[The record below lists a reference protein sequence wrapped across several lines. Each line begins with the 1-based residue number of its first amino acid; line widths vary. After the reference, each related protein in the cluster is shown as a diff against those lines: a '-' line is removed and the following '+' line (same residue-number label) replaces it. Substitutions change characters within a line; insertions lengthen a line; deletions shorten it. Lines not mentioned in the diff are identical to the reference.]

1 MITTGARPLI
11 SVVSPVYKAEKIIDE
26 LVRRIEEE
34 VGKITPYYE
43 IVLVDDGGP
52 DNSWQ
57 KIEENCRA
65 NVKIK
70 GIKLS
75 RNFGQHFAITA
86 GIEHAKGDYVVVM
99 DCDLQDD
106 PVYIHQLYEKATQ
119 GFDIVFTNKKEREH
133 SLLKNVTA
141 RAFNVIF
148 NYLIDNKEWKAH
160 SNVGSFSMLTRKAVN
175 AFCAYNDY
183 QRHYLMVLR
192 WLGFDHTYVEIEHKK
207 RFEGK
212 SSYNFSKLL
221 IHSIN
226 GITSQSD
233 KLLRINVMVGLG
245 LSFLSLLSIL
255 YILISYMFRSYMSG
269 WASLIVVILF
279 STGILLT
286 SIGITGI
293 YVGKTFE
300 QTKGRPKYLID
311 KFLNEE

>member
-1 MITTGARPLI
+1 MIEASVPPFI
-11 SVVSPVYKAEKIIDE
+11 SIVSPVYKAEKIVDE

-34 VGKITPYYE
+34 VSKITPDYE
-43 IVLVDDGGP
+43 ILLVEDGSP
-52 DNSWQ
+52 DGSWTKIAEHCQ
-57 KIEENCRA
+57 KNKK
-65 NVKIK
+65 VK

-86 GIEHAKGDYVVVM
+86 GVEKAKGDYVVVM

-106 PVYIHQLYEKATQ
+106 PVYFHQLYEQASA
-119 GFDIVFTNKKEREH
+119 GYDIVYTNKKERQH
-133 SLLKNVTA
+133 SFLKNVTA
-141 RAFNVIF
+141 RGFNAVF
-148 NYLIDNKEWKAH
+148 NYLVDNKEWKAH
-160 SNVGSFSMLTRKAVN
+160 SSVGSYSMLTRKAVN
-175 AFCAYNDY
+175 AFCSFNDY
-183 QRHYLMVLR
+183 QRHYLIVLR
-192 WLGFDHTYVEIEHKK
+192 WLGFNHTYVEIEHKK

-212 SSYNFSKLL
+212 SSYNLSKLL

-233 KLLRINVMVGLG
+233 KLLRINVTVGLA

-255 YILISYMFRSYMSG
+255 YIVISYMFRSYLSG

-279 STGILLT
+279 STGVLLT

-293 YVGKTFE
+293 YIGKTFE